1 MYRPSRVFFITLLGK
16 ELDHMAHLALKGGR
30 PVRTRPYPSWPQGG
44 PQEMARLQQ
53 VVTGTRWFAGARG
66 DDTDSLGAEFGRRF
80 ARMHGVRFGCPVS
93 NGSVSL
99 EIALKA
105 LGLEQGQ
112 EVIVPAYTFVSTATA
127 VFMAGGVPV
136 LADIDPQTYCLDP
149 ADARRRISAHTKVL
163 LPVHLGGHLA
173 DMDALGSLARRHGLS
188 ILEDAAQAIGA
199 AWQGRRAGAWGQ
211 LGSFSFQANK
221 TITSGEG
228 GLVVSDDEELAERV
242 RELTAFGRAAGQG
255 PAVERS
261 STLSSWRLS
270 SNYRLSE
277 LQAAVLLAQMDKF
290 PAQQERRL
298 ANAAYLSAGLE
309 QIEGLTHVRRR
320 DSDLEHGYYYY
331 LLRYEPER
339 FGGLAPAAL
348 CQALNAEGIP
358 FVSGDAHP
366 IYRQPVFQPANL
378 AGALCPQVLERYRQ
392 AVDLKDPGCPQ
403 AEEACRRTLILRHQV
418 LLAER
423 DDMDHILEAL
433 SKVQRHV
440 QELIRGG

>member
-1 MYRPSRVFFITLLGK
+1 
-16 ELDHMAHLALKGGR
+16 
-30 PVRTRPYPSWPQGG
+30 
-44 PQEMARLQQ
+44 MARLQQ
-53 VVTGTRWFAGARG
+53 VLSSNRWFAGPRG
-66 DDTDSLGAEFGRRF
+66 DDPDSLGAEFGRRF
-80 ARMHGVRFGCPVS
+80 AQMHGLRFGMPVS

-136 LADIDPQTYCLDP
+136 FADIDSRTYCLDP
-149 ADARRRISAHTKVL
+149 ADAVRRISAHTKVL

-173 DMDALGSLARRHGLS
+173 DMVALGSLARQHGLL
-188 ILEDAAQAIGA
+188 ILEDAAQSIGA
-199 AWQGRRAGAWGQ
+199 AWQGRKAGAWGQ

-228 GLVVSDDEELAERV
+228 GLIASDDEELAERV
-242 RELTAFGRAAGQG
+242 REMTAFGRIAGQG
-255 PAVERS
+255 SAAGRS
-261 STLSSWRLS
+261 SALNSLRLS

-277 LQAAVLLAQMDKF
+277 LQAAVLLAQMEKF

-298 ANAAYLSAGLE
+298 ANAAYLSQGLG
-309 QIEGLTHVRRR
+309 QIPGLTHVRRQ
-320 DSDLEHGYYYY
+320 DPELEHGYYYY
-331 LLRYEPER
+331 LLRYEPAC
-339 FGGLAPAAL
+339 FGGLAPAEL
-348 CQALNAEGIP
+348 CRALNAEGAP
-358 FVSGDAHP
+358 FVPGDAHP

-392 AVDLKDPGCPQ
+392 AVDPNDPGCPQ

-418 LLAER
+418 LLAQRE
-423 DDMDHILEAL
+423 DMDHILEAL

-440 QELIRGG
+440 QELI